1 MTLTAPI
8 ADALDRLA
16 DRKIVAYP
24 TETVWGLGALA
35 RSAQAVDALRAW
47 KGRSE
52 AKPIS
57 VLVGNSAAIE
67 SGGFVVDDAARRVVR
82 TFWPGPLTVVLRCRE
97 RYAPG
102 IANRDG
108 AIGVRCSPHPVA
120 SALAIGAQE
129 RGLGPITATS
139 LNKAGQAPAATLAEA
154 RLACATP
161 HAPWL
166 LDPGADDASG
176 EAPSTVLDLSGGR
189 PRLLRPGPIGREALA
204 EVLGMDIEEEGRAA
218 G

>member
-8 ADALDRLA
+8 SQALDRLA
-16 DRKIVAYP
+16 DRELIAYP

-35 RSAQAVDALRAW
+35 RSAQAVDRLRSW

-52 AKPIS
+52 GKPIS

-67 SGGFVVDDAARRVVR
+67 SGGFVIDDGVRRVVAA
-82 TFWPGPLTVVLRCRE
+82 FWPGPLTVVLRCRE

-102 IANRDG
+102 VANLEG

-120 SALAIGAQE
+120 AALAIGAQE

-139 LNKAGQAPAATLAEA
+139 LNKAGDAPAETLADA
-154 RLACATP
+154 RLVCGRAP
-161 HAPWL
+161 SPWL
-166 LDPGADDASG
+166 VEPGADDATG
-176 EAPSTVLDLSGGR
+176 EAPSSVLDLSAGR
-189 PRLLRPGPIGREALA
+189 PRLLRAGPISREAIA
-204 EVLGMDIEEEGRAA
+204 EVLGMEVDEAA
-218 G
+218 GA

>member
-8 ADALDRLA
+8 DQALDRLA
-16 DRKIVAYP
+16 DRELVAYP

-35 RSAQAVDALRAW
+35 RSAQAVDLLRAW

-52 AKPIS
+52 VQPIS

-67 SGGFVVDDAARRVVR
+67 SGGFVIDDGVRRVVGA
-82 TFWPGPLTVVLRCRE
+82 FWPGPLTVVLRCRE

-102 IANRDG
+102 IANADG

-120 SALAIGAQE
+120 AALATGAQE

-139 LNKAGQAPAATLAEA
+139 LNKAGEAPAETLADA
-154 RLACATP
+154 RLVCATP
-161 HAPWL
+161 PAPWL
-166 LDPGADDASG
+166 LEPGADDATG
-176 EAPSTVLDLSGGR
+176 EAPSTVLDLAGGR
-189 PRLLRPGPIGREALA
+189 PRVLRAGPVSREAIA
-204 EVLGMDIEEEGRAA
+204 EVLGLDVEEA
-218 G
+218 GGSD